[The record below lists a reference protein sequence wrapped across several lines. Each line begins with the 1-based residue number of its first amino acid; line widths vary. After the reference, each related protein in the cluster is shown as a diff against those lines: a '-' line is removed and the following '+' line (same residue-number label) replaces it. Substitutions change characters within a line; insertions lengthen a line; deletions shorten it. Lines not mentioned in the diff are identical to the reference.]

1 MALSLVASQVFE
13 AVEFDSPG
21 DVGHTWLV
29 VPAPGE
35 IAGLPGLAGAGPAGA
50 VTDEELRAEDLHQ
63 EGGQGQV
70 KLVRG
75 GKPP

>member
-1 MALSLVASQVFE
+1 VFE
-13 AVEFDSPG
+13 AVEFDSAG
-21 DVGHTWLV
+21 DVGHARLV
-29 VPAPGE
+29 VAAPGE
-35 IAGLPGLAGAGPAGA
+35 VAGLPGLAGAGPAGA
-50 VTDEELRAEDLHQ
+50 VTDEELRVEDLQQ

>member
-1 MALSLVASQVFE
+1 MFE
-13 AVEFDSPG
+13 AVELDPAG
-21 DVGHTWLV
+21 DVGHAWLV

-35 IAGLPGLAGAGPAGA
+35 VAGLFRLARAGPAGA
-50 VTDEELRAEDLHQ
+50 VTDEEPRVEDLQQ

-70 KLVRG
+70 KLGRG